1 MASDA
6 NLSEDHSCATA
17 RRSAARGIHSLRT
30 GVANSHFRC
39 DAALQVEG
47 CRHRRVVRRN
57 ILLPLDR
64 VFSYG
69 GKSAC
74 NVDVAGELRQSPAVV
89 VPNGEEL
96 YGSEDLVYQ
105 LSAPFVDAGD
115 ALLWGNL
122 RGKRRG
128 EVEEP
133 CSVPL
138 VAAIESQRSDLAPWR
153 TVEDQ

>member
-1 MASDA
+1 M
-6 NLSEDHSCATA
+6 
-17 RRSAARGIHSLRT
+17 
-30 GVANSHFRC
+30 
-39 DAALQVEG
+39 
-47 CRHRRVVRRN
+47 VRRN

-105 LSAPFVDAGD
+105 LPAPFVDAGD
-115 ALLWGNL
+115 ALL
-122 RGKRRG
+122 
-128 EVEEP
+128 
-133 CSVPL
+133 
-138 VAAIESQRSDLAPWR
+138 
-153 TVEDQ
+153 